1 MNEYFEALEKGKER
15 VLTNIL
21 DQIQEEGCD
30 LEKARTVGQLG
41 ETRTWGGKEYIKT
54 AKGWRP
60 KPKGGSKSGSGDPEE
75 KKVPGAS
82 DSGWP
87 KGSSQIHHALDV
99 MGGSKYSDPSKV
111 SLDYD
116 DEYGWSVSYDGKE
129 VGSLSKNAIS
139 KEDAKAAGWYKDGSD
154 SDGKSSGDKNPD
166 EGVKEDTKKT
176 EGSGKEKKLTIK
188 ERDSQNISKVKDIL
202 KNVGIS
208 KNADVRVHRG
218 GNGQR
223 FYTYSGGGHVP
234 YQFTLRD
241 TGDFTLR
248 DGGIA
253 NIMGKIDNEADVKK
267 MNTYVKGNEILNKMR
282 SALKEDQGS
291 MASLVKELQELL

>member
-1 MNEYFEALEKGKER
+1 MNVIDKS
-15 VLTNIL
+15 VM
-21 DQIQEEGCD
+21 
-30 LEKARTVGQLG
+30 EKARTVGQLG

-60 KPKGGSKSGSGDPEE
+60 KPKGGSKSGSGDLE
-75 KKVPGAS
+75 
-82 DSGWP
+82 
-87 KGSSQIHHALDV
+87 
-99 MGGSKYSDPSKV
+99 
-111 SLDYD
+111 
-116 DEYGWSVSYDGKE
+116 
-129 VGSLSKNAIS
+129 
-139 KEDAKAAGWYKDGSD
+139 
-154 SDGKSSGDKNPD
+154 
-166 EGVKEDTKKT
+166 EGVKQDTKKT
-176 EGSGKEKKLTIK
+176 EGSGKEKKLTVK

-218 GNGQR
+218 SNGQR
-223 FYTYSGGGHVP
+223 FYTYFGGGHVP

-291 MASLVKELQELL
+291 MAALVKELQGLL